1 MGGNFFICGSISSTN
16 PSVSVSQSCRLSTGS
31 WRLSSGRWGLK
42 LTWVG
47 ARDAYASENSLGE
60 DNDDDAQF
68 LVSSC
73 GVMDI
78 SGGMSGEL

>member
-1 MGGNFFICGSISSTN
+1 MEVIFLKVG
-16 PSVSVSQSCRLSTGS
+16 V
-31 WRLSSGRWGLK
+31 K

-47 ARDAYASENSLGE
+47 ARDAYSYASENSLGE